1 MEKKRVIFLDI
12 HTQSDFL
19 NPQGKLYIPG
29 AEKIVDT
36 ISEIRKFALQN
47 GYSIIATMD
56 WHALDDDEI
65 SFTPDFR
72 TTFPP
77 HCMAHQS
84 GSERIG
90 YLGEI
95 PIDYL
100 NTKKIHPA
108 QLKNL
113 IDKDQFH
120 IVIRGTSVDI
130 FKNPNIA
137 ILLNLIEPKVI
148 IVFGVALDIC
158 VRYAIEGLIH
168 RNKSNIILLV
178 NAVRSLVKDSS
189 PILRQFATKGVIL
202 SKLTDFE
209 KALVNVA
216 T

>member
-1 MEKKRVIFLDI
+1 M
-12 HTQSDFL
+12 
-19 NPQGKLYIPG
+19 IP
-29 AEKIVDT
+29 
-36 ISEIRKFALQN
+36 
-47 GYSIIATMD
+47 
-56 WHALDDDEI
+56 
-65 SFTPDFR
+65 TPAA
-72 TTFPP
+72 P

-84 GSERIG
+84 GCERIG

-130 FKNPNIA
+130 FKNPNTA

-148 IVFGVALDIC
+148 IVFGVALDVC
-158 VRYAIEGLIH
+158 VRHAIEGLIH

-178 NAVRSLVKDSS
+178 NAVKSMAKDRR

-202 SKLTDFE
+202 SKLIDFE